1 MNLYELSAAYQ
12 EVVEEI
18 ESGGDNLEDTL
29 ESLEDAIEDKAEN
42 YAKVMKNIGAQIDAL
57 KDEEKRLSQRR
68 KSLENNIS
76 RMKKTLQ
83 DTMIYNDKRKIKTDL
98 FSINIQKNPPSMKV
112 TSEELI
118 PKRFYIEQEPKLDRK
133 SIIKELK
140 ETEVPGVELYQG
152 ESLRIR

>member
-18 ESGGDNLEDTL
+18 EAGGDHLEDTL